1 MKSAQDELVWINADG
16 NIEPVGEL
24 AAARLRAKQGG
35 FRLLPTPDHVVFMRY
50 TGQDGRRDAEDGAVV
65 RIAGEITGPGTLCDV
80 LALLAQTGWR
90 GELNVR
96 VGVDN
101 RSVYVDAGNVV
112 GARTNVAHEHLGRVL
127 FRFGVIEEEQY
138 EQVMERVRGGE
149 LFGSAAVELGILE
162 RSQVYAYLGKQVEQI
177 VISLMS
183 VADGMFCFL
192 DGFDDADLAFRH
204 NGSINAMLMDGVTQM
219 DEMRYFAQRIPSND
233 YIPVCLP
240 GKEPSDVALRPLWE
254 MIDGQLSVLEL
265 SRALNL
271 GEFETTKS
279 VFQLLQSKVV
289 EMRPPAT
296 KGGAVE
302 IVGAANAA
310 LLQIHQEADSA
321 GRGTVLRTNLESF
334 ADGIYEMLFDGAG
347 PYDNGSFDPVKVVR
361 NAEMVAAGGSV
372 ERFLKEV
379 LYDYV
384 SFALFTAS
392 SMVRRDRGK
401 GLGKLLE
408 PLMSRL
414 RPIG

>member
-1 MKSAQDELVWINADG
+1 MKSAQEELVWINADG
-16 NIEPVGEL
+16 TIEPVGEL
-24 AAARLRAKQGG
+24 AAKRLKSKQGG
-35 FRLLPTPDHVVFMRY
+35 FRLLPTPEHVVFMRY

-80 LALLAQTGWR
+80 LALLGQTGWR

-96 VGVDN
+96 VGLDN

-112 GARTNVAHEHLGRVL
+112 GARTNVEGEHLGRVL
-127 FRFGVIEEEQY
+127 FRFGVIDEADY
-138 EQVMERVRGGE
+138 ERVMARVREGE

-162 RSQVYAYLGKQVEQI
+162 RSQVYAYLGKQVEEI
-177 VISLMS
+177 VVSLMR

-204 NGSINAMLMDGVTQM
+204 NGSINSMLMDGVTQM

-233 YIPVCLP
+233 YIPVRMP
-240 GKEPSDVALRPLWE
+240 GKEPAEESLREVWQAIE
-254 MIDGQLSVLEL
+254 GQSSVLEL

-279 VFQLLQSKVV
+279 IFQLLQSKVV

-392 SMVRRDRGK
+392 SMVRRERGK
-401 GLGKLLE
+401 GLGKLIE